1 MVKKVAYGSVRR
13 FGARYGRRT
22 RLRFGQIES
31 EQRKLHKCPYCLAD
45 KVKRQALGIWE
56 CQRCKKVFTGKAYT
70 INKKLKFDTSSADT
84 APEEKVINEDF
95 SDEEEQDAD
104 EEAQKG

>member
-70 INKKLKFDTSSADT
+70 INKKLKFDTSADT